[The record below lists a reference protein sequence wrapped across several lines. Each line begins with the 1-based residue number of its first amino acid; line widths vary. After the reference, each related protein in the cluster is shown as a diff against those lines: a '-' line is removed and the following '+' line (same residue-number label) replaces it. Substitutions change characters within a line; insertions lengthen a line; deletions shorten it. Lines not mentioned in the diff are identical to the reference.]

1 MHRSRKFNTADLVPF
16 KYEQKLLR
24 TKSKKMIKLH

>member
-16 KYEQKLLR
+16 KYEQKLL